1 MRGEREEVQGTR
13 FRLGAG
19 RVGQARPGEQG
30 MTRHKG
36 LQPAR
41 LRADPGPIHPTVG
54 DRIRPHD
61 QHVPRV
67 GRDDQLVLCW
77 WESDGEWVR
86 SAPAPRFCAS
96 LPICVGEVV
105 RRVEWTGGWRR
116 GRAGWTTD
124 GDSGRCAAGREM
136 TPRSLPNLGPCQ
148 NGRSLDSRVAQV
160 LDQHWR
166 EPSRH
171 DWRQLGRAGE
181 HHRRDDQLGRVRRPG
196 RREGDEGHH
205 AVWG

>member
-1 MRGEREEVQGTR
+1 MRRCK
-13 FRLGAG
+13 A
-19 RVGQARPGEQG
+19 PGSL
-30 MTRHKG
+30 RDS
-36 LQPAR
+36 QPAG
-41 LRADPGPIHPTVG
+41 LRADPGIHWTVG

-148 NGRSLDSRVAQV
+148 NGRSLDSCRRTGPGSTLAGTK
-160 LDQHWR
+160 
-166 EPSRH
+166 PSRLAAT
-171 DWRQLGRAGE
+171 RTC
-181 HHRRDDQLGRVRRPG
+181 RRTSPPRRPTRARTTTWTAGG
-196 RREGDEGHH
+196 RRGSSRRAEIIP
-205 AVWG
+205 VRLPVN